1 MATLDPWKAET
12 AFRHWTTGERIPI
25 SQVRFVI
32 RDPETKNVLGLG
44 TIVRDVSERERLE
57 RSLRETSGDLARAQ
71 EVAGVGSWRLDVRR
85 NELVWSDESY
95 RIFGVPLGTPL
106 TYETFLECVH
116 PDDRAYV
123 DEKWKAALAGA
134 PYDIEHRVVANGEVR
149 WVREKADLAF
159 ENGVLLGGIG
169 ITHDLT
175 ARKALEEDL
184 RLIGREVLRHRLHF
198 RGRIIS
204 IDEQQRI
211 TLFNEGAARIFG
223 WSKTEAIGAPLDIV
237 IPERLR
243 ERHRREVEAFTRGDE
258 VSRRMGQRTTAITG
272 LRKNGEEFPAAAS
285 ISKLEVAGK
294 RILTVAMRDV
304 TDEKRTE
311 SEQRFLAEVGAVL
324 GSTLD
329 YEKTL
334 TNIVALAVRDLAD
347 FCVIDLVEPSGQVH
361 RFRVGCR
368 DRKNDWICDVLTH
381 VRIDRKQPYLT
392 GAVLETLRPALLDDI
407 TPELMKTFARSDE
420 HLKALLAMDARSTI
434 LAPLVAGGR
443 LLGAI
448 GLTACGASRRYD
460 ARDVALVE
468 ELAGRAALS
477 VENARLYDS
486 SRRAIESRDDV
497 MGIVAHDLRN
507 PLNTI
512 GCRPC
517 CSGAMRPQK
526 RPRRP
531 SFEPSSE

>member
-1 MATLDPWKAET
+1 MRPDYPLADVKIPDLYPPELRAEQATILKTMATLDPWKAET

-198 RGRIIS
+198 RGRHH
-204 IDEQQRI
+204 
-211 TLFNEGAARIFG
+211 
-223 WSKTEAIGAPLDIV
+223 LD
-237 IPERLR
+237 
-243 ERHRREVEAFTRGDE
+243 RR
-258 VSRRMGQRTTAITG
+258 
-272 LRKNGEEFPAAAS
+272 AAAH
-285 ISKLEVAGK
+285 AHC
-294 RILTVAMRDV
+294 
-304 TDEKRTE
+304 
-311 SEQRFLAEVGAVL
+311 
-324 GSTLD
+324 ST
-329 YEKTL
+329 
-334 TNIVALAVRDLAD
+334 
-347 FCVIDLVEPSGQVH
+347 
-361 RFRVGCR
+361 
-368 DRKNDWICDVLTH
+368 
-381 VRIDRKQPYLT
+381 
-392 GAVLETLRPALLDDI
+392 
-407 TPELMKTFARSDE
+407 
-420 HLKALLAMDARSTI
+420 KA
-434 LAPLVAGGR
+434 
-443 LLGAI
+443 
-448 GLTACGASRRYD
+448 
-460 ARDVALVE
+460 
-468 ELAGRAALS
+468 
-477 VENARLYDS
+477 
-486 SRRAIESRDDV
+486 RRASSVGR
-497 MGIVAHDLRN
+497 
-507 PLNTI
+507 
-512 GCRPC
+512 
-517 CSGAMRPQK
+517 
-526 RPRRP
+526 RPRR
-531 SFEPSSE
+531 SAHRSTS